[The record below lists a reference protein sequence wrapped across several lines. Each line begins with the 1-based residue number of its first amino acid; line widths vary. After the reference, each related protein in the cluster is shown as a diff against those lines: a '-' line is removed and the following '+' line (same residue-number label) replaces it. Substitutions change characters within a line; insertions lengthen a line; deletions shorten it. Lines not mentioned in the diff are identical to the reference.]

1 MKNLKNP
8 TFIYLIINTIL
19 MQIVGVV
26 AFNRYNSQ
34 GLKQLIIY
42 MDIAVVLS
50 LLFFYI
56 TKVLKKKNKIIDF
69 IFIPCIVF
77 FAIYSMWSFKNA
89 SPLNMDPMPV
99 IRISTP
105 DVNNPAIKVVTF
117 ETYVVN
123 KSKKTV
129 DVKFYF
135 TKEDG
140 TENWYPYY
148 NIIPDLHATEV
159 YHLEPEKVEHI
170 NSEITVK
177 TDDIRLITSHFTDAD
192 VQYDIIK

>member
-8 TFIYLIINTIL
+8 ILFYLLINPIL
-19 MQIVGVV
+19 MQIIGIM
-26 AFNRYNSQ
+26 AFNMDFPQ
-34 GLKQLIIY
+34 GLKHLFIY
-42 MDIAVVLS
+42 MNIAVVLS
-50 LLFFYI
+50 LLFLYI
-56 TKVLKKKNKIIDF
+56 TKVLNKKNKIIDF

-77 FAIYSMWSFKNA
+77 FAIYSIWSFIYA
-89 SPLNMDPMPV
+89 SPFNIDPIPT
-99 IRISTP
+99 IHISTP

-117 ETYVVN
+117 ETDVVN

-148 NIIPDLHATEV
+148 NIIPDLHVTEV
-159 YHLEPEKVEHI
+159 YHLEPEKAEHI

-177 TDDIRLITSHFTDAD
+177 TDDVRLITSYFTDAD
-192 VQYDIIK
+192 VQYKVIK